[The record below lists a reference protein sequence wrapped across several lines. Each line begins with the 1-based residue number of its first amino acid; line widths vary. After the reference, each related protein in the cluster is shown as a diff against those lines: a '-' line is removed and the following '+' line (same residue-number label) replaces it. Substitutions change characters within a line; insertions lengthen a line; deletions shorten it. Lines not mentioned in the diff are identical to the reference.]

1 MNELPQDEVTAT
13 NVIGFE
19 GDLDNFM
26 KNKAIDLEDSLLPL
40 S

>member
-26 KNKAIDLEDSLLPL
+26 KNKAIDLEDSVLPL